1 MLIFKSSNELDGSW
15 VDKTFCDW
23 TECLTMKDKQT
34 TEVLCVTSGYID
46 VSVKIGTY
54 KDLHM
59 FCQETKSKVEQS

>member
-1 MLIFKSSNELDGSW
+1 
-15 VDKTFCDW
+15 
-23 TECLTMKDKQT
+23 MKDKQT